1 MIDTCKVFKAI
12 YPHERFSS
20 LAFIC
25 SKLLGKEVC
34 KKQTLTNWGRRPLR
48 LNQLHYAAMDA
59 YSVIKIYEKLRE
71 EVG

>member
-1 MIDTCKVFKAI
+1 MIDTCKMFRAI
-12 YPHERFSS
+12 YPQERFSN
-20 LAFIC
+20 LAYIC

-34 KKQTLTNWGRRPLR
+34 KKQTLTNWARRPLR

-59 YSVIKIYEKLRE
+59 YIVVQIYNKFKE